1 MNKYVP
7 EILLWLF
14 VINLGIAYG
23 AGLYEKRIILPQW
36 FSKSAESGLRVN
48 SEAMRQTNTGLRFW
62 AYVTTVPLGLH
73 CFLGQLVKDSLGLV
87 GIQNWLGFGS
97 QDWSGV

>member
-1 MNKYVP
+1 MNKYLP
-7 EILLWLF
+7 EIPLWLF

-62 AYVTTVPLGLH
+62 AYVTRG
-73 CFLGQLVKDSLGLV
+73 G
-87 GIQNWLGFGS
+87 
-97 QDWSGV
+97 